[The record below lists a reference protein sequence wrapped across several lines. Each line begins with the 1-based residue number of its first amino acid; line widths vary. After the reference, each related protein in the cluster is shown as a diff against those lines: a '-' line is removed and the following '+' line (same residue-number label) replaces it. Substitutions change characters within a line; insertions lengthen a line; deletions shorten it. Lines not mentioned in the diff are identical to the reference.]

1 MISVSCSHGIHFK
14 NRDSEV
20 AKEPSADTQARS
32 PGMMAKSMVQFGERG
47 NTQEEELLPK
57 PSPHLGAA
65 ACRASP
71 QIQVR
76 AALRLPSKV
85 GRSLCKLKIA
95 PKRMLSTAVFNLVLN
110 DSRTN

>member
-1 MISVSCSHGIHFK
+1 M

-76 AALRLPSKV
+76 AALKLPSKV

-110 DSRTN
+110 DSRTNRATTY